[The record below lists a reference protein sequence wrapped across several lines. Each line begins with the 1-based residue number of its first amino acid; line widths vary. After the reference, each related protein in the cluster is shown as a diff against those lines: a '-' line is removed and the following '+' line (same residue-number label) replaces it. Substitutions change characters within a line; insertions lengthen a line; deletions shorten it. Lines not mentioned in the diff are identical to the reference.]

1 MNLPIQERERAK
13 VQGYLRAQKGNP
25 GFEILLSWFKSE
37 LQKRDQENR
46 NTGFEN
52 KTSEAKGIADFLD
65 IVTAC
70 QAPEA
75 DRNQDSKSGA
85 ESESAGPLM

>member
-1 MNLPIQERERAK
+1 MQLPIQERDRAK
-13 VQGYLRAQKGNP
+13 IQGYLRGQKGNP
-25 GFEILLSWFKSE
+25 GFEILLTWFKSE

-52 KTSEAKGIADFLD
+52 KTSEAKGIDDFLD
-65 IVTAC
+65 IVAAC
-70 QAPEA
+70 QAPET
-75 DRNQDSKSGA
+75 DRNKDSQSGA